1 VNPKI
6 AGKWMFIPL
15 KMVLIGIDPYPY
27 VHKMAILVG
36 KMMICQYL
44 PVDLGLK
51 PVFFPY
57 IIPDLGGKK

>member
-1 VNPKI
+1 
-6 AGKWMFIPL
+6 
-15 KMVLIGIDPYPY
+15 MVLIGIDPYPY

-51 PVFFPY
+51 PVFFSL
-57 IIPDLGGKK
+57 IPDLGGKQIAVYDDPIF